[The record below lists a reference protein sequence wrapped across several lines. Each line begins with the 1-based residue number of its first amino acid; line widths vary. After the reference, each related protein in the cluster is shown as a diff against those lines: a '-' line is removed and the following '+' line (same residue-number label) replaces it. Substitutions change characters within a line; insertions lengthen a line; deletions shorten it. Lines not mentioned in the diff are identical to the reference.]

1 MSEKSL
7 YLEEDHVF
15 EVREKRDL
23 IKILNLK
30 EITYLP
36 LPFVSYTE
44 QSFSY
49 PYNQTQKVAISCRLK
64 PNLSKKNAKKFFK
77 ITKKV

>member
-23 IKILNLK
+23 IKKKRVNN
-30 EITYLP
+30 
-36 LPFVSYTE
+36 S
-44 QSFSY
+44 
-49 PYNQTQKVAISCRLK
+49 VAC
-64 PNLSKKNAKKFFK
+64 
-77 ITKKV
+77 

>member
-15 EVREKRDL
+15 EFREKRDL
-23 IKILNLK
+23 IKLLNLK
-30 EITYLP
+30 VITYLP

-49 PYNQTQKVAISCRLK
+49 PYNQTQKVALSCRLK
-64 PNLSKKNAKKFFK
+64 PNLPEKNAKKCFK
-77 ITKKV
+77 ITKKF